1 MRSEQRPIL
10 NFHEPGLA
18 AIYGFS
24 GENQGGAGSK
34 YKVGIMNNESMV
46 CAPEAEIEPRVAAV
60 ELLPTFRVL
69 ARGLCPKD
77 RHLQEDLMQ
86 EMALATLQCA
96 TARSASSFC
105 VVALWRAKNY
115 LEAWNEQSKRPG
127 CVVNSQSVD
136 DPRRKALEEE
146 QARLAAEKA
155 EAALANMA
163 QKKAG

>member
-1 MRSEQRPIL
+1 MASAGKTRAA
-10 NFHEPGLA
+10 LA
-18 AIYGFS
+18 ASIRQ
-24 GENQGGAGSK
+24 E
-34 YKVGIMNNESMV
+34 VMNNESMV

-115 LEAWNEQSKRPG
+115 LEAWNAMSKRPG
-127 CVVNSQSVD
+127 CEVSSHSVD
-136 DPRRKALEEE
+136 CPRRKAREEE

-155 EAALANMA
+155 EAAIANMA